1 MIIKIAL
8 GILLG
13 VVLLIVS
20 GVILVVISAALSR
33 LQQEEEQPRRRH
45 KRIRP
50 EASNY
55 ERLQEIKQR
64 AKEEHPEHWK
74 EEK

>member
-13 VVLLIVS
+13 VVLLIVC
-20 GVILVVISAALSR
+20 GVILVVVSAALSR
-33 LQQEEEQPRRRH
+33 LQEEEVKRPKH